1 MQDLSQVMEIMDIAK
16 RWVNVLRRTVNG
28 FVEFEFFV
36 SDADLCIE
44 LILPEE
50 AFKEFCFNNHIV
62 VEKSI
67 SGMTKQQHNGLLK
80 LVK

>member
-1 MQDLSQVMEIMDIAK
+1 MNTMDTNR
-16 RWVNVLRRTVNG
+16 RWVNVLRKTENG

-44 LILPEE
+44 LILPEA

-62 VEKSI
+62 VEESI
-67 SGMTKQQHNGLLK
+67 GGVSKEPHGGLLK

>member
-1 MQDLSQVMEIMDIAK
+1 MKMTDTNK
-16 RWVNVLRRTVNG
+16 RWVNVLRKTENG

-44 LILPEE
+44 LILPEA
-50 AFKEFCFNNHIV
+50 AFKEFCLNNHIV
-62 VEKSI
+62 VEESI
-67 SGMTKQQHNGLLK
+67 SSVTKEQHGGLLK

>member
-1 MQDLSQVMEIMDIAK
+1 MDTNK
-16 RWVNVLRRTVNG
+16 RWVNILRRTENG

-44 LILPEE
+44 LILPEA
-50 AFKEFCFNNHIV
+50 AFKEFCLNNHIV
-62 VEKSI
+62 VEESVGSVSNIGDAKVPH
-67 SGMTKQQHNGLLK
+67 GGLLK

>member
-1 MQDLSQVMEIMDIAK
+1 MEVMDTNK
-16 RWVNVLRRTVNG
+16 RWVNILRKTENG

-44 LILPEE
+44 LILPEA
-50 AFKEFCFNNHIV
+50 AFKEFCLNNHIA
-62 VEKSI
+62 VEEFI
-67 SGMTKQQHNGLLK
+67 SSVAKGQHNGLLK

>member
-1 MQDLSQVMEIMDIAK
+1 MNIMDTNK
-16 RWVNVLRRTVNG
+16 RWVNVLRRTENG

-36 SDADLCIE
+36 SDVDLCIE
-44 LILPEE
+44 LILPEA
-50 AFKEFCFNNHIV
+50 AFKEFCLNNRIV

-67 SGMTKQQHNGLLK
+67 TSAGKEQHNGLLK

>member
-1 MQDLSQVMEIMDIAK
+1 MKIMDITK
-16 RWVNVLRRTVNG
+16 RWVNVLRRTVSG

-44 LILPEE
+44 LILPEA
-50 AFKEFCFNNHIV
+50 AFKEFCLNNRIV

-67 SGMTKQQHNGLLK
+67 SGMTKEQHGGLLK

>member
-1 MQDLSQVMEIMDIAK
+1 MDTNK
-16 RWVNVLRRTVNG
+16 RWVNVLRKTENG

-36 SDADLCIE
+36 SDVDLCIE
-44 LILPEE
+44 LILPEA

-62 VEKSI
+62 VEESI
-67 SGMTKQQHNGLLK
+67 GRVSNTSDAIAQHGGLLK

>member
-1 MQDLSQVMEIMDIAK
+1 MTDTDK
-16 RWVNVLRRTVNG
+16 RWVNVLRKTENG

-44 LILPEE
+44 LILPEA
-50 AFKEFCFNNHIV
+50 AFKEFCLNNHV
-62 VEKSI
+62 DVKKSTG
-67 SGMTKQQHNGLLK
+67 SVTKGQHGGLLK

>member
-1 MQDLSQVMEIMDIAK
+1 MKVMDTNK
-16 RWVNVLRRTVNG
+16 RWVNILRKTENG

-44 LILPEE
+44 LILPEA
-50 AFKEFCFNNHIV
+50 AFKEFCLNNHIV

-67 SGMTKQQHNGLLK
+67 SSIAKEQHGGLLK

>member
-1 MQDLSQVMEIMDIAK
+1 MKIMDITK

-44 LILPEE
+44 LILPEA
-50 AFKEFCFNNHIV
+50 AFKEFCLNNHIV

-67 SGMTKQQHNGLLK
+67 SGMTKEQHGGLLK

>member
-1 MQDLSQVMEIMDIAK
+1 MDTNK
-16 RWVNVLRRTVNG
+16 RWVNILRKTENG

-44 LILPEE
+44 LILPEP
-50 AFKEFCFNNHIV
+50 AFKEFCLNNRIIV
-62 VEKSI
+62 EEPIAST
-67 SGMTKQQHNGLLK
+67 TKVQHGGLLK

>member
-1 MQDLSQVMEIMDIAK
+1 VQKLSLGTEMTDTNK
-16 RWVNVLRRTVNG
+16 RWINVLRRTENG

-44 LILPEE
+44 LILPEA
-50 AFKEFCFNNHIV
+50 AFKEFCLNNNV
-62 VEKSI
+62 VIDKPESAEKEHH
-67 SGMTKQQHNGLLK
+67 GGLLK